1 MYIAKAIGVMSWY
14 HRCRGGLSC
23 FEWRSFPQS
32 AALSSSAACT
42 FTMWRPGADV
52 LYSACGIPS
61 PQRPA
66 LAQACCNLGRATRA
80 SLTRP
85 I

>member
-23 FEWRSFPQS
+23 FEWRSFPQL

-42 FTMWRPGADV
+42 FTMWWPGANV
-52 LYSACGIPS
+52 LYSAC
-61 PQRPA
+61 
-66 LAQACCNLGRATRA
+66 
-80 SLTRP
+80 
-85 I
+85 